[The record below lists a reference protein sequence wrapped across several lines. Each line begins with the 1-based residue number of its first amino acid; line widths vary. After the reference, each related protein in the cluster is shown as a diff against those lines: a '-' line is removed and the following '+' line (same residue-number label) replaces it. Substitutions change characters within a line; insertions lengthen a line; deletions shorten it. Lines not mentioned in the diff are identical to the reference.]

1 MAEEKKLTGFPSIDK
16 PWLKYYSEEAINAP
30 LPECTI
36 YEYLMENNR
45 DYPEDIAIQYL
56 GRKIKYGE
64 LFRQIDR
71 TAAAFSA
78 LGVKPGE
85 IVTVA
90 LPSIPEA
97 LYVVYALNKIGAVSN
112 MIHPLAGEKEIL
124 HYLNEVQS
132 EVAVLFE
139 GTYNIIKDSIGQTK
153 VKQAVVVSAGESLP
167 FGVKQLYFL
176 KTPRVKLPQR
186 SVFQSWRDFLA
197 AGANTA
203 APSFQKDPH
212 TMALISH
219 TGGTTG
225 EPKGVMCSDYNVN
238 ACMVQI
244 VCNFT
249 YQRQGCCLS
258 VLPPFI
264 NYSLVESM
272 MAMFAIGYKVVLLP
286 DYKPRQFSTY
296 LEKYRP
302 NIILSIPPYWEV
314 LLNDEAVKKLDL
326 SCLEQIYYGGEG
338 MSVEKE
344 AEISDLLLSC
354 GAKTALCKGLGSTE
368 LVAGATQSFPDCNS
382 LGSVGVP
389 LGYTNCAIVDPETY
403 EEKTYHQAGEICFS
417 GPTLMLGYYNKPE
430 ATDEIVKIHEDG
442 QRWLHTGDIGYLDEN
457 GVLFVTGRIKRIL
470 MTKGKEGNITKI
482 FPDRIEKALATHP
495 AVELCCVVGIPDEER
510 INYPKAFVVT
520 KAGVIKDNALTE
532 ELLHLCKDKLPGYMV
547 PEEIE
552 YRSDLPRTPRGKIDY
567 RALEEMAKEM

>member
-45 DYPEDIAIQYL
+45 DFPDDIALLYL

-167 FGVKQLYFL
+167 FGVKQLYFI
-176 KTPRVKLPQR
+176 KTPRAKLPKP

-225 EPKGVMCSDYNVN
+225 EPKGVMCSDLSVN
-238 ACMVQI
+238 ALIFQI
-244 VCNFT
+244 VCNFEHT
-249 YQRQGCCLS
+249 RQKTCLS
-258 VLPPFI
+258 QLPPFV
-264 NYSLVESM
+264 NYSLIESM
-272 MAMFAIGYKVVLLP
+272 LAMLTIGFKVALIPNYQPEKLGYYIEK
-286 DYKPRQFSTY
+286 YKPY
-296 LEKYRP
+296 V
-302 NIILSIPPYWEV
+302 IISIPAYWEALLKTESV
-314 LLNDEAVKKLDL
+314 LSVDMR
-326 SCLEQIYYGGEG
+326 CLRYAIYGGEA
-338 MSVEKE
+338 MSVENEQAINTVLEK
-344 AEISDLLLSC
+344 C
-354 GAKTALCKGLGSTE
+354 GAKGQLCKGLGSTE
-368 LVAGATQSFPDCNS
+368 MMAAASSTYENCNAEGSAGIPLVW
-382 LGSVGVP
+382 
-389 LGYTNCAIVDPETY
+389 TNCKIV
-403 EEKTYHQAGEICFS
+403 KTDTLDELPFGEIGEICFS
-417 GPTLMLGYYNKPE
+417 GPTLMMGYYKKPDE
-430 ATDEIVKIHEDG
+430 TASVVKEHTDG
-442 QRWLHTGDIGYLDEN
+442 CNWLHTGDLGYMDEF
-457 GVLFVTGRIKRIL
+457 GELYVTGRIKRIL
-470 MTKGKEGNITKI
+470 MTKGKDGNATKI
-482 FPDRIEKALATHP
+482 FPDRIEKAIYQHP
-495 AVELCCVVGIPDEER
+495 AVELCCVVGIPNEER

-520 KAGVIKDNALTE
+520 KAGVIKDNALTN
-532 ELLHLCKDKLPGYMV
+532 ELLRLCQDKLPGYMV
-547 PEEIE
+547 PDEIE
-552 YRSDLPRTPRGKIDY
+552 YRDDLPRTPRGKIDY